1 MLDRIP
7 KKVLKITKFQKQHTE
22 KPAAPKRTFSGLAL
36 LPPVLTASC
45 IVLTMLMA
53 VFVLWF
59 YRGSYQEES
68 AGEVYDRYYMLITQ
82 DSKSPF
88 WQSVYQ
94 GACERA
100 LADNVYVDW
109 LGNDQFQ
116 NYSVEEQMQV
126 AIASDV
132 DGIIVTAGENEE
144 MTALID
150 RADSAGIPV
159 VTLYGDNT
167 QSARCS
173 FVSVGSY
180 NLGREYGR
188 QALQIVRE
196 RLVGTMEEQVRVGWG
211 VQSDVTGQAGNI
223 VQDEDG
229 TAMEMELVE
238 VGSIRRPIRVTILV
252 NAYAG
257 GLDQNILFSGI
268 QETIEQER
276 GETVIELSL
285 QTVDDTNAFSVEESV
300 RDLFMQGEIPDILI
314 CPNELNT
321 TCAYQA
327 VVDYN
332 KVGVVSI
339 LGYYVS
345 DTILNAIDR
354 NVIYATMYIDAPQ
367 MGGFCIDALQE
378 YHELG
383 YTSQY
388 FTADISLISAE
399 NVADYLG
406 GEGGA
411 ADEKQTP

>member
-1 MLDRIP
+1 MKTD
-7 KKVLKITKFQKQHTE
+7 TE
-22 KPAAPKRTFSGLAL
+22 KKQVTQDTENTEKKEAPKRKFSGLAF
-36 LPPVLTASC
+36 LPLVLTVSC
-45 IVLTMLMA
+45 IVLTVLMA

-59 YRGSYQEES
+59 YQGSYEEEA
-68 AGEVYDRYYMLITQ
+68 AGGIYDRYYMLITQ
-82 DSKSPF
+82 DTKGAF

-94 GACERA
+94 GANEKA
-100 LADNVYVDW
+100 LQDNVYVDW

-116 NYSVEEQMQV
+116 DYSVEEQMQV
-126 AIASDV
+126 AIASGV
-132 DGIIVTAGENEE
+132 DGIIVTADESEE

-150 RADSAGIPV
+150 GAASLGIPV

-188 QALQIVRE
+188 QALKIVKE
-196 RLVGTMEEQVRVGWG
+196 RLAGTAEERIKVGRGIQAGE
-211 VQSDVTGQAGNI
+211 SGQAETIGKS
-223 VQDEDG
+223 DDG
-229 TAMEMELVE
+229 YVIEMENLE
-238 VGSIRRPIRVTILV
+238 VGSAERPIRVTVLV

-276 GETVIELSL
+276 GNTVIDLAL

-300 RDLFMQGEIPDILI
+300 RDIFMAENIPDILI
-314 CPNELNT
+314 CLNELNT

-332 KVGVVSI
+332 KVGSVSI

-354 NVIYATMYIDAPQ
+354 NVIYATVYIDAPQ

-378 YHELG
+378 YHDLG

-388 FTADISLISAE
+388 FTADISLISEE
-399 NVADYLG
+399 NVAEYL
-406 GEGGA
+406 GEGGS

>member
-1 MLDRIP
+1 MRLF
-7 KKVLKITKFQKQHTE
+7 KVKSENTE
-22 KPAAPKRTFSGLAL
+22 KTEAPESKFSGLAF
-36 LPPVLTASC
+36 LPLVLTISC
-45 IVLTMLMA
+45 VVLTVLMA
-53 VFVLWF
+53 VFVMWF
-59 YRGSYQEES
+59 YQGSYEEE
-68 AGEVYDRYYMLITQ
+68 AVGGTFDRYYMLITQ
-82 DSKSPF
+82 DSKSAF

-94 GACERA
+94 GANERA
-100 LADNVYVDW
+100 LQDNVYVDW

-126 AIASDV
+126 AIASGV
-132 DGIIVTAGENEE
+132 DGIIVTADESEK

-150 RADSAGIPV
+150 RAASEGIPV

-173 FVSVGSY
+173 FVGVGSY

-188 QALQIVRE
+188 QVVKIVQE
-196 RLVGTMEEQVRVGWG
+196 RLAGNREKLNLTAQLEAQLENPVESAKMVYLGTAARPVRV
-211 VQSDVTGQAGNI
+211 T
-223 VQDEDG
+223 
-229 TAMEMELVE
+229 L
-238 VGSIRRPIRVTILV
+238 LV
-252 NAYAG
+252 NAYTK
-257 GLDQNILFSGI
+257 GLDQNIIYSGI
-268 QETIEQER
+268 QEAIEQER
-276 GETVIELSL
+276 GETVIELAL
-285 QTVDDTNAFSVEESV
+285 QSVDDTNAFSVEESV
-300 RDLFMQGEIPDILI
+300 RDIFMEGNVPDILI
-314 CPNELNT
+314 CLNELNT

-367 MGGFCIDALQE
+367 MGRFCIDALQE

-406 GEGGA
+406 EGGA
-411 ADEKQTP
+411 ADEE

>member
-314 CPNELNT
+314 CLNELNT

-388 FTADISLISAE
+388 FTADINLITRDNVEEYLRGEESE
-399 NVADYLG
+399 N
-406 GEGGA
+406 
-411 ADEKQTP
+411 DE